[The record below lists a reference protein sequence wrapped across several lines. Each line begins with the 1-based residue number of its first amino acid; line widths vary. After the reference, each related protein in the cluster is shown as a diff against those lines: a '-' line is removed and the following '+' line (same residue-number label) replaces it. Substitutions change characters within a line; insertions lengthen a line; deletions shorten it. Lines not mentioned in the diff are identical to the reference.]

1 MYKPVY
7 TEPLIALSILLI
19 TANNMGIV
27 KDYLKLSGVLPRKYA
42 GHIIVIPV
50 MTGLLLEGSKLTE
63 YGYRLGLD
71 IETRVILITIIA
83 SIFALGTILRIPTSA
98 TLITVGATMGIIAY
112 YNLPI
117 DIQYLS
123 TIFAGWIIGGI
134 GAIVLSYLLYRTSAR
149 IPGYIARRIAIIP
162 TFLVGYVFGANTLG
176 LIAYL
181 DHEIAP
187 IDLLLYA
194 SAIVIGVWIPLGR
207 VGEEVSKLLYG
218 YTVKTYLSIL
228 AGTSLIIEVAHN
240 AAIPM
245 PLSSLLTLSSLG
257 PILGRETIM
266 VNTSHI
272 MKSIIFWILTVIA
285 TPILVYTGLTILNQI
300 FSS

>member
-1 MYKPVY
+1 MY

-257 PILGRETIM
+257 PILGREMIM

-285 TPILVYTGLTILNQI
+285 TPILVYTGLIILNQI

>member
-1 MYKPVY
+1 MY

-257 PILGRETIM
+257 PILGREMIM

>member
-1 MYKPVY
+1 MY

-42 GHIIVIPV
+42 GHIVIIPV

-117 DIQYLS
+117 DTQYL
-123 TIFAGWIIGGI
+123 TNIFAGWIIGGV
-134 GAIVLSYLLYRTSAR
+134 GAIVLAYLLYRSSAM
-149 IPGYIARRIAIIP
+149 IPGYIARRIAVIP
-162 TFLVGYVFGANTLG
+162 TLLVGYVFGANTLG

-181 DHEIAP
+181 DPEIAP
-187 IDLLLYA
+187 TDLLIYI

-228 AGTSLIIEVAHN
+228 AGTSLIIEAAHN

-272 MKSIIFWILTVIA
+272 TKSIIFWISTVIA
-285 TPILVYTGLTILNQI
+285 TPILVYTGLIILNQI